1 MQYYVVCGVESLRAE
16 VLGPLVQVQVA
27 SCWDITI
34 ALLDGRWSSRG
45 ADDDD
50 NMCIQKKSNTI

>member
-45 ADDDD
+45 ADDD
-50 NMCIQKKSNTI
+50 NMCINKKKAIIT

>member
-27 SCWDITI
+27 SYWDIT
-34 ALLDGRWSSRG
+34 LLDGRWSSRG
-45 ADDDD
+45 ADDD
-50 NMCIQKKSNTI
+50 NMYKQKKSNNI

>member
-45 ADDDD
+45 ADD
-50 NMCIQKKSNTI
+50 NNIIYKQKKSNNI